1 MRAFSSGVSNT
12 SIFCCLWVSFTNFD
26 TRGIR
31 VCWTVSS
38 ADARSSCDRR
48 DLGDE
53 NCGDLT
59 RALVKQAAVSR
70 RCCRR
75 VRLRVGPYGS
85 SRPGLKCVQIP
96 LPTRILFQGS
106 HNGPDP
112 AGVDITELEVWGNG
126 VIQMPV
132 DYFVELLFR
141 ESRGF

>member
-1 MRAFSSGVSNT
+1 MRN
-12 SIFCCLWVSFTNFD
+12 IN
-26 TRGIR
+26 I
-31 VCWTVSS
+31 
-38 ADARSSCDRR
+38 
-48 DLGDE
+48 
-53 NCGDLT
+53 
-59 RALVKQAAVSR
+59 
-70 RCCRR
+70 
-75 VRLRVGPYGS
+75 PYGS